1 MILRMY
7 SWNVNGFRAVL
18 GKGFREWALR
28 AAPDV
33 LGLQEVKALEE
44 QVGAE
49 RLLDG
54 YHCYWNAARSKKG
67 YSGTACYSR
76 IEPLAVHRGLPDPR
90 FQGEGRVIR
99 DGFTPKGLPT
109 AP

>member
-1 MILRMY
+1 MIVRMH

-18 GKGFREWALR
+18 GKGFRDWVER

-44 QVGAE
+44 QVGGDC
-49 RLLDG
+49 LIDG

-76 IEPLAVHRGLPDPR
+76 LEPLA
-90 FQGEGRVIR
+90 EIGRAHV
-99 DGFTPKGLPT
+99 
-109 AP
+109 